1 MNAGAGHRFSRRCCI
16 SRLKCITRIHSINI
30 YLLGYFWHVSFLMVC
45 ISACVFLYISPPWL
59 VSFHPVSLTGLCLFI
74 HIPSLACVFL
84 LPILDDFLK
93 KRHMLLHTSKY
104 FTTFAL
110 DFSSFHFWNK
120 HEPSQKLRQL
130 K

>member
-1 MNAGAGHRFSRRCCI
+1 M
-16 SRLKCITRIHSINI
+16 KCITRIHSINI

-45 ISACVFLYISPPWL
+45 ISACVFLCISPPWL
-59 VSFHPVSLTGLCLFI
+59 VSFLSYSFTGLCLFI
-74 HIPSLACVFL
+74 LFPSPACVFSPSRTPYIWLVSFL

-110 DFSSFHFWNK
+110 DFSSVHWGINTNPRK
-120 HEPSQKLRQL
+120 ICAN
-130 K
+130 